1 MSSQGDAKIKHH
13 TFESEQ
19 ALKSITRL
27 KWADKKLDKNVH
39 HWTNACKM
47 FL

>member
-1 MSSQGDAKIKHH
+1 MRSSQGDAKIKHH

-27 KWADKKLDKNVH
+27 K
-39 HWTNACKM
+39 
-47 FL
+47 

>member
-27 KWADKKLDKNVH
+27 K
-39 HWTNACKM
+39 
-47 FL
+47 